1 MLIAIRRRKNF
12 SRCQWKGFQKI
23 IWFCFLA
30 NNTWLFPNAV
40 WARPDMFIEC
50 SVTLGGGKIPFWC
63 EFAEERNFQKFFRFS
78 ETWNYCLIVFRNGY
92 WARPH
97 VVLICLSGFRHWNS
111 FFMNPRPCI
120 ESKSCRLILHTWLC
134 SSIYDLC
141 TSICMY
147 SNSCQNVKLDKLS
160 KLS

>member
-1 MLIAIRRRKNF
+1 MF
-12 SRCQWKGFQKI
+12 DSFQLR
-23 IWFCFLA
+23 F
-30 NNTWLFPNAV
+30 
-40 WARPDMFIEC
+40 WARPNLFIEC
-50 SVTLGGGKIPFWC
+50 SVTLGGDKIPFWC
-63 EFAEERNFQKFFRFS
+63 EFAEERNFQKVFWFS
-78 ETWNYCLIVFRNGY
+78 ETWNYCLIVFKNGF

-97 VVLICLSGFRHWNS
+97 VGLFFLSEFRHWNS

-147 SNSCQNVKLDKLS
+147 SNSCQSCQKVKLDKLS